1 MAPDPRPPD
10 AERTDPAPAPP
21 DGDRAVTAD
30 PSRLRTFLVADAV
43 LAAGSVAFILVVWK
57 TVVPSR
63 WLLLLALMVL
73 MSAGI
78 MLVGLVP
85 LRRGRVEPAVA
96 CLAVANW
103 SISVAATAI
112 ATFAWPI
119 LLFAALLPAVV
130 SVPYVSRRALHRY
143 LGVSLAVACS
153 VAALGVLQDV
163 TGFSGETPGWVI
175 DAVTI
180 TFVPAMAGL
189 LVMLSLANRAHLQRL
204 LDAALQAN
212 LELHRSEES
221 LAAAVDELRASR
233 ARVVAATDE
242 ERRRIARDLHDG
254 SQQRLAALGLNLSVV
269 RELLK
274 RSPDEAAEALTR
286 LRSSVTEAQAD
297 LRALVHGIY
306 PPALTEHGVVM
317 ALGSAASYG
326 PNVVRLVA
334 DDVGRHPPDVEA
346 AVYFCCT
353 EALQNAAKHAG
364 AEATVQVTIA
374 ADEPGWLRFEVEDDG
389 RGFDPATVQ
398 GGGGFV
404 SMGDRVGALGGELQ
418 VTSGPGNGTLV
429 RGAVPT
435 VPGAEARVASPAPAG
450 TGADQ
455 PVAQLPA

>member
-1 MAPDPRPPD
+1 VGPDPGPHD
-10 AERTDPAPAPP
+10 DE
-21 DGDRAVTAD
+21 VTAD
-30 PSRLRTFLVADAV
+30 TSRLRTFLVADAA
-43 LAAGSVAFILVVWK
+43 LTAGSVGFILVVWT

-63 WLLLLALMVL
+63 WLLLLALMV
-73 MSAGI
+73 MVAGGI
-78 MLVGLVP
+78 MLLGLVP
-85 LRRGRVEPAVA
+85 LRQGRVDRAMS

-103 SISVAATAI
+103 AIAVAATAI

-119 LLFAALLPAVV
+119 LVFAALLPAVV
-130 SVPYVSRRALHRY
+130 SVPYVSRRSLHRY
-143 LGVSLAVACS
+143 LGVSLVVSCG

-163 TGFSGETPGWVI
+163 TGFARETPGWVI

-212 LELHRSEES
+212 IDLHRSEES
-221 LAAAVDELRASR
+221 LAAVVDELRASR
-233 ARVVAATDE
+233 SRVVAATDE

-274 RSPDEAAEALTR
+274 RSPDDAAEALNR
-286 LRSSVTEAQAD
+286 LRTSVTEAQAD
-297 LRALVHGIY
+297 LRGLVHGIY
-306 PPALTEHGVVM
+306 PPALTEHGVVE

-326 PNVVRLVA
+326 PNVVHLVA

-353 EALQNAAKHAG
+353 EALQNATKHAG

-374 ADEPGWLRFEVEDDG
+374 VDRHGWLRFEVADDG
-389 RGFDPATVQ
+389 LGFDPATAR

-404 SMGDRVGALGGELQ
+404 SMRDRVGALGGDLE
-418 VTSGPGNGTLV
+418 VTSGPGRGTQV

-435 VPGAEARVASPAPAG
+435 APPGGAKAVPPGPATAAAADPPVAHLPAG
-450 TGADQ
+450 LTG
-455 PVAQLPA
+455 

>member
-1 MAPDPRPPD
+1 MKPEPGN
-10 AERTDPAPAPP
+10 APAPS
-21 DGDRAVTAD
+21 GQSVAAD
-30 PSRLRTFLVADAV
+30 PWRLRTFLVADALLTV
-43 LAAGSVAFILVVWK
+43 GSVAFILVVWK

-63 WLLLLALMVL
+63 WLLLLGLMVL
-73 MSAGI
+73 VSGGV
-78 MLVGLVP
+78 MLLGLVP

-103 SISVAATAI
+103 SIAVAATAI
-112 ATFAWPI
+112 ATFAWPV
-119 LLFAALLPAVV
+119 LVFAALIPAVV
-130 SVPYVSRRALHRY
+130 SVPYVSRRSLHRY
-143 LGVSLAVACS
+143 LGVSLAVSCA

-163 TGFSGETPGWVI
+163 TGFAADTPAWVI

-189 LVMLSLANRAHLQRL
+189 VVMLSLASRAHLQGL
-204 LDAALQAN
+204 LDAALGAN

-221 LAAAVDELRASR
+221 LAAAVDDLRASR

-274 RSPDEAAEALTR
+274 RSPDEAAEALAR
-286 LRSSVTEAQAD
+286 LRGSVTEAQAD

-306 PPALTEHGVVM
+306 PPALTEHGVVE
-317 ALGSAASYG
+317 ALGSTASFG
-326 PNVVRLVA
+326 PNVIRLVA
-334 DDVGRHPPDVEA
+334 GDIGRHPPPVEA
-346 AVYFCCT
+346 AVYFCCL
-353 EALQNAAKHAG
+353 EAMQNAAKHAG

-374 ADEPGWLRFEVEDDG
+374 MGEPGWLRFEVEDDG
-389 RGFDPATVQ
+389 HGFDPATVQ

-404 SMGDRVGALGGELQ
+404 SMRDRVGALGGDVE
-418 VTSGPGNGTLV
+418 VTSRLGHGTLV
-429 RGAVPT
+429 RGRVPT
-435 VPGAEARVASPAPAG
+435 AGGDEATSGPGAAPSGIDAHP
-450 TGADQ
+450 